1 MPLAAAYPV
10 LKTSLVALL
19 TPEIQTISEKAFK
32 DAMTKFK
39 EVSAKQSG
47 NEGKDVFS
55 DAVSQA
61 AIVFSTEMLKLGD
74 KIGGIVA
81 DQVNTYS
88 LQALIT
94 VPPGALI
101 VGAGGGPAPVAG
113 SVTTP
118 SIAVVS

>member
-1 MPLAAAYPV
+1 MPLSVAYPV

-39 EVSAKQSG
+39 EVSSKQTG

-55 DAVSQA
+55 DAVNQA
-61 AIVFSTEMLKLGD
+61 ALVFSAEMLKLGD

-81 DQVNTYS
+81 DQVNTYT

-101 VGAGGGPAPVAG
+101 VGAGGGPVPVSGA
-113 SVTTP
+113 VTTP
-118 SIAVVS
+118 SIATII

>member
-1 MPLAAAYPV
+1 MPLATSYPI

-39 EVSAKQSG
+39 EVASKQTG

-55 DAVSQA
+55 DAVAQA
-61 AIVFSTEMLKLGD
+61 SLSFSTEMMKLGD
-74 KIGGIVA
+74 KIGNIVA

-88 LQALIT
+88 LTALIT
-94 VPPGALI
+94 IPPGQVVTGI
-101 VGAGGGPAPVAG
+101 AGTFPVVAA
-113 SVTTP
+113 VTTP
-118 SIAVVS
+118 IVGIVT